1 MPTDLP
7 TRPAADPGSEPNAAG
22 DAASAKAPPPLQ
34 AVFAAVTLA
43 ALATLVLMPILG
55 EHSGRQEP
63 FLVAISPPRVEQPTS
78 LSTQHL
84 QTLVTAI
91 QDAAERHLSGREGLL
106 WTRAEAAG
114 DDASAAAAARAVG
127 AEEALV
133 LTVSC
138 DSICRVSARRIRAV
152 DGSTTWQRPSFRLKL
167 EDPLEI
173 ERTLGDHLAIAYLK
187 FTRRSGAP
195 RLFASGAD
203 YRRYLGLRRQ
213 MDTTTAP
220 AALADALAD
229 VRQGSPRFFSSYL
242 FEAQLRAR
250 AAAEDAD
257 SDGYGHGDD
266 GMVVELLLDAHRIA
280 PSDPRPLQEAVPRL
294 VALGRALEAKD
305 LLRELE
311 TLYPKHPE
319 LGRLRPLTAGETDP
333 AAGRNASTPD
343 DA

>member
-7 TRPAADPGSEPNAAG
+7 TRPAADPGSKPNAAG
-22 DAASAKAPPPLQ
+22 DASSAKAPPPLQ

-43 ALATLVLMPILG
+43 ALATLILMPILG
-55 EHSGRQEP
+55 EHGGRQEP
-63 FLVAISPPRVEQPTS
+63 FLVAISPPRVEQSAS

-114 DDASAAAAARAVG
+114 DDAGAAAAARAVG

-187 FTRRSGAP
+187 FTRRAGAP

-203 YRRYLGLRRQ
+203 YRRYLELRRQ
-213 MDTTTAP
+213 MATTTAP

-250 AAAEDAD
+250 AAGDDDEK
-257 SDGYGHGDD
+257 GDD
-266 GMVVELLLDAHRIA
+266 GTVVELLLDAHRIA
-280 PSDPRPLQEAVPRL
+280 ASDPRPLVEAVPRL
-294 VALGRALEAKD
+294 VTLGRTLEAKD

-311 TLYPKHPE
+311 SLYPMHPE
-319 LGRLRPLTAGETDP
+319 LDRLRRLTTGGTAP
-333 AAGRNASTPD
+333 VAAENPSTPD